1 MAEEQA
7 TDQPELDPVDFLDS
21 KNEPPAESPPSEF
34 AGKSREELER
44 IIADQRTQI
53 GKQSNEVGDV
63 RRELRA
69 LKGQVEQV
77 GQVREPEPKPA
88 EIDYFGDPA
97 NAIKQS
103 IEDSPRVR
111 QLETQMKQQAAQ
123 NAADQLLW
131 RHNDIEQVLG
141 SSEFKDW
148 VGQSAMRTQA
158 YGTGIDGLNVQVL
171 DELVS
176 DFKKSNTDPKLAA
189 LAQQSPQEA
198 VKQAATGGATGTGA
212 ARTQPTLSR
221 EQMIDL
227 RLRKPDE
234 YRRLKAEGKIAEA
247 YRSGRVK

>member
-1 MAEEQA
+1 MADEQA
-7 TDQPELDPVDFLDS
+7 DQPEIDPVDFLDS
-21 KNEPPAESPPSEF
+21 KNEAPAEAPQSEF
-34 AGKSREELER
+34 AGKSREELEK
-44 IIADQRTQI
+44 IIADQRFQI
-53 GKQSNEVGDV
+53 GKQSTEVGGV
-63 RRELRA
+63 RQEIA
-69 LKGQVEQV
+69 DLKAKMSQV
-77 GQVREPEPKPA
+77 GQVKEPEPKPA

-111 QLETQMKQQAAQ
+111 QLEEQMKQQAAQ
-123 NAADQLLW
+123 NAADQLLR
-131 RHNDIEQVLG
+131 RHPDVEQVLG

-171 DELVS
+171 DELVT
-176 DFKKSNTDPKLAA
+176 DFKKSNADPKLAA